1 MRPQA
6 RSSGSGPPVWSTK
19 RVAGG
24 TVAGTWAGAS
34 MAWMRGRTP
43 SMSAARCSRP
53 VSPMTKKG
61 AWGRAGSM
69 ASLTMISGPMPTGSP
84 MVMARGAGAMV
95 GASFMV
101 IAESSIDGGTLHE
114 NRTAENRYGFSIQLI
129 KSQLK
134 SLPHSLSSMC
144 PMCPMPPSSPMA
156 PPTHMP
162 PLSALRAFE
171 ATVRHGSVSKAAREL
186 HLTDGAVSRAVRDM
200 EEALG
205 FALFQRSN
213 RSIIATPTARVL
225 AEEVALALER
235 LRGALGRAR
244 QAAGPDRPL
253 VLSCEPTF
261 LMRWLIPRLG
271 GLQEA
276 IGTQR
281 ELRLVSAGGSVP
293 FAREGIDLAIR
304 RADFD
309 LGADVVA
316 EPFLQEH
323 V

>member
-1 MRPQA
+1 MPA
-6 RSSGSGPPVWSTK
+6 PV
-19 RVAGG
+19 
-24 TVAGTWAGAS
+24 
-34 MAWMRGRTP
+34 
-43 SMSAARCSRP
+43 
-53 VSPMTKKG
+53 
-61 AWGRAGSM
+61 
-69 ASLTMISGPMPTGSP
+69 
-84 MVMARGAGAMV
+84 
-95 GASFMV
+95 
-101 IAESSIDGGTLHE
+101 
-114 NRTAENRYGFSIQLI
+114 
-129 KSQLK
+129 
-134 SLPHSLSSMC
+134 
-144 PMCPMPPSSPMA
+144 
-156 PPTHMP
+156 HMP

-309 LGADVVA
+309 MGADVVA
-316 EPFLQEH
+316 EPFLQERVGPVCKPALAKALARSGPLGGVLLH
-323 V
+323 TQSRPDAWRHWSELTGVPLRAGREVRFEHFYLSLQAAVAGARVAIGPQALVAHDLASGTQCPPRRVVADGSHYVLMSPRPVQDEASFALVLDWLRAQTLPLGLAHAQAHAHAHAHAQAPAAG